1 MPGTFD
7 SVLTVA
13 SAENEGV
20 KWLNPTGVLGWYN
33 KGMAADQYMSVSEIE
48 NVPEGK
54 GFYEN
59 LRPTEDLVG
68 GTYGYTESIKNS
80 DGQIVYVPFE
90 GGQRRLHY
98 CGRQR
103 PQAQPASCST
113 TRLPP
118 RKQSGTMWMLS

>member
-1 MPGTFD
+1 
-7 SVLTVA
+7 
-13 SAENEGV
+13 
-20 KWLNPTGVLGWYN
+20 
-33 KGMAADQYMSVSEIE
+33 MAADQYMSVSEIE

-90 GGQRRLHY
+90 GGNGDSIIAAAKAAGAAGHRGRKVGL
-98 CGRQR
+98 CG
-103 PQAQPASCST
+103 C
-113 TRLPP
+113 
-118 RKQSGTMWMLS
+118 